1 MNSLLLK
8 NILLDGERRDILVEG
23 NRIRRIADDIAH
35 PADRVL
41 DGGGR
46 LAAVPPFFNVHTHAA
61 MTLLRG
67 YADDMELF
75 TWLNDYIWPA
85 EARLTPED
93 IYHGTRLAILEMIRT
108 GTVFFSDMY
117 WHQKEAIRAAVEM
130 GVRAAI
136 GLLYI
141 AGPDG
146 RLLERNRRANA
157 ELLELL
163 PPGKLCLTEIKENDP
178 RVVPAFLEEIDR
190 AGKFDAQ
197 KAKERNI
204 PLKYW
209 SRLQAG
215 EMIETEEEMD
225 DMTEELIDRF
235 GDIPKKVQQLLHIAA
250 LKGLAH
256 SAYVTAVEQKGEE
269 FKFTMYEKAKIDPRK
284 IPALLQSY
292 RNSLVFKTEE
302 PPYFLYRK
310 TGRSGKDKGEDILA
324 LLRKILEDIRSLHV

>member
-157 ELLELL
+157 ELLEL
-163 PPGKLCLTEIKENDP
+163 
-178 RVVPAFLEEIDR
+178 VPARPARITISQAPPSPSPMR
-190 AGKFDAQ
+190 RTRSTRCRNRCC
-197 KAKERNI
+197 AKSPRRR
-204 PLKYW
+204 PRTGGG
-209 SRLQAG
+209 S
-215 EMIETEEEMD
+215 TS
-225 DMTEELIDRF
+225 T
-235 GDIPKKVQQLLHIAA
+235 
-250 LKGLAH
+250 
-256 SAYVTAVEQKGEE
+256 
-269 FKFTMYEKAKIDPRK
+269 PRK
-284 IPALLQSY
+284 PPAKS
-292 RNSLVFKTEE
+292 RSAA
-302 PPYFLYRK
+302 PP
-310 TGRSGKDKGEDILA
+310 TAG
-324 LLRKILEDIRSLHV
+324 

>member
-1 MNSLLLK
+1 MNSTLLLK
-8 NILLDGERRDILVEG
+8 NIQLEGECCDILIEG
-23 NRIRRIADDIAH
+23 NRIRQIAAGISH

-93 IYHGTRLAILEMIRT
+93 IYHGTRLAILEMIKT

-146 RLLERNRRANA
+146 QLLERNRRANA
-157 ELLELL
+157 ELLEL
-163 PPGKLCLTEIKENDP
+163 
-178 RVVPAFLEEIDR
+178 VPALPDR
-190 AGKFDAQ
+190 
-197 KAKERNI
+197 I
-204 PLKYW
+204 
-209 SRLQAG
+209 
-215 EMIETEEEMD
+215 T
-225 DMTEELIDRF
+225 
-235 GDIPKKVQQLLHIAA
+235 
-250 LKGLAH
+250 
-256 SAYVTAVEQKGEE
+256 VTHAPHAIYTV
-269 FKFTMYEKAKIDPRK
+269 P
-284 IPALLQSY
+284 
-292 RNSLVFKTEE
+292 E
-302 PPYFLYRK
+302 P
-310 TGRSGKDKGEDILA
+310 
-324 LLRKILEDIRSLHV
+324 LLREVAATAAADGRYIHRDNFKSF